1 MYMRPQEEGFF
12 SFHPTGWLVYFH
24 KIFTTILLLHLKIN
38 YWKKLM
44 IVCFLGLHDGGFL
57 TGPFRPPMLFP
68 QGWVRHSSDH
78 RCTGIKL
85 RSGVGTV
92 ITILKVSTASTSLNT

>member
-1 MYMRPQEEGFF
+1 M
-12 SFHPTGWLVYFH
+12 FHPTGWLVYFL
-24 KIFTTILLLHLKIN
+24 KIFTTILLLHLKIITEKTHDC
-38 YWKKLM
+38 W
-44 IVCFLGLHDGGFL
+44 FLGLHDGGFL